1 MLVGYVIK
9 LLAISTLYW
18 YMWSTN
24 RKRDR
29 EQDISGTE
37 DLVGTEEQ
45 QEKNRREGIER
56 GMQDTTEIDNP
67 AFRYSL

>member
-24 RKRDR
+24 RRRDR
-29 EQDISGTE
+29 EQDIIGTE
-37 DLVGTEEQ
+37 NLVLTAEQ
-45 QEKNRREGIER
+45 QEKNRREGIEQ
-56 GMQDTTEIDNP
+56 GMQDVTEIDNP